1 MRSLAIFVVILLI
14 IVGAA
19 AVFLVATTPRQSTPV
34 HVTPALIQ
42 DVPASADEFAIIPS
56 AAAFDAKLTA
66 NPITRAALEKWRAQ
80 HSLPRPWMVGG
91 ADLLV
96 WKSVGTTRYF
106 VRLDPFRAFIVRIF
120 GHAQLLAPSEEQ
132 PIDSASAAQ
141 IVDLASRLPAGDA
154 LVVQRESARGAYP
167 PIARPAV
174 TAVSVTPSEIRL
186 VSVGAAVPGGPAAGA
201 AAAPPKFPRGAVL
214 SVNYTSP
221 PRAVTELDRLFGTKM
236 STLFDDGGT
245 LCVYDVD
252 VRKLLPRP
260 LGVFVLPDDPRRR
273 AVVDSLHDLVRTGQ
287 KDGMLLLSFD
297 HSIDQ
302 YQKDV
307 FDEPAAGNQWNV
319 RIDPSRMVPILNSLG
334 DNLGLRILAP
344 RLFRSARDLD
354 QWIGGLEQA
363 KVIEASDSADSHGE
377 TLQVRIAA
385 K

>member
-80 HSLPRPWMVGG
+80 HPLPRPWMVGG

-106 VRLDPFRAFIVRIF
+106 VRLDPFRAFIV
-120 GHAQLLAPSEEQ
+120 
-132 PIDSASAAQ
+132 SASAAQ
-141 IVDLASRLPAGDA
+141 IVDLASRLPARDA

-186 VSVGAAVPGGPAAGA
+186 VSVGAAVPGGPAART

>member
-1 MRSLAIFVVILLI
+1 
-14 IVGAA
+14 
-19 AVFLVATTPRQSTPV
+19 
-34 HVTPALIQ
+34 
-42 DVPASADEFAIIPS
+42 
-56 AAAFDAKLTA
+56 
-66 NPITRAALEKWRAQ
+66 
-80 HSLPRPWMVGG
+80 MVGG

-154 LVVQRESARGAYP
+154 FVVQRESARGAYP

-186 VSVGAAVPGGPAAGA
+186 VSVGAAVPGGPAAGT